1 MNVNIGVIG
10 GGFVGKATALFE
22 CPMNNVVIYDT
33 DKSKCY
39 PDESVTMESLKD
51 RDVIFIA
58 VPTPSKDNGECYT
71 GIVESV
77 INNLREVV
85 NEKKTHIVVRSTVPV
100 GFSRENNVMFM
111 PEFLTEKKWR
121 EDFIGCRNWVI
132 GTLMGQYDK
141 NAKFMNL
148 MNKMIYN
155 SNFANVI
162 KHNSMSFIDTSEAE
176 AVKYF
181 RNNFL
186 STKVGVFNEF
196 SSFCDAKGLNYGRI
210 SRIVTLDKRIGEDHT
225 MVPGHDGKKGFGGT
239 CLPKDLNSMIFQMEG
254 TGLEAP
260 ILKAVKR
267 RNIEIDR
274 VQKDWEEDVGRAVVG
289 SKGVEDVEDIKKS
302 RT

>member
-1 MNVNIGVIG
+1 MNVNIGIIG
-10 GGFVGKATALFE
+10 GGFVGKATSLFE

-39 PDESVTMESLKD
+39 PNDNVTIESLVD

-58 VPTPSKDNGECYT
+58 VPTPAKDNGECHT
-71 GIVESV
+71 GIVDLV
-77 INNLREVV
+77 INNLRKVV
-85 NEKKTHIVVRSTVPV
+85 DEQRTQIVVRSTVPV
-100 GFSRENNVMFM
+100 GFCRSRKVMFM
-111 PEFLTEKKWR
+111 PEFLTEKRWR
-121 EDFIGCRNWVI
+121 EDFLGCRNWVI
-132 GTLMGQYDK
+132 GTLDGQYDK

-155 SNFANVI
+155 AHFANVI

-186 STKVGVFNEF
+186 ATKVGVFNEF
-196 SSFCDAKGLNYGRI
+196 SEFCKAKGLNYGRV

-239 CLPKDLNSMIFQMEG
+239 CLPKDLNSMIYQMEG
-254 TGLEAP
+254 SGVVAP
-260 ILKAVKR
+260 ILNAVKR
-267 RNIEIDR
+267 RNVEVDR
-274 VQKDWEEDVGRAVVG
+274 VAKDWEDDVGRAVIG
-289 SKGVEDVEDIKKS
+289 DSDAKKP